1 MTARD
6 IFRRTLQFKKSERLP
21 MVEWAAWWD
30 KTVERWKGEGMP
42 EMSWEESLD
51 FFGLDKLYC
60 ILASP
65 GTDINEK
72 IKDEADYDR
81 ILPSLYREENIE
93 NLLETAR
100 ALKPAHDRGE
110 IIIRLWL
117 DGFFWFPRELLGIEN
132 HLYSFYDQPELI
144 HRINSDLAEFHKKT
158 VSRLF
163 EIIVPD
169 MVGFAEDMSYNNGP
183 MLSEEFFEEFIRP
196 YYEQIIPSV
205 KAHGSRVFVDTD
217 GQVEPMIP
225 WLLRSGVEGVYPLEH
240 QAGVDINKLR
250 NDYPTLL
257 MMGGYDKMV
266 MNRGEEAM
274 RAEFERILPVMR
286 SGGYIPSVDHQTPPG
301 VSLDDYKI
309 YIKLFKE
316 YTKKAVQDI

>member
-6 IFRRTLQFKKSERLP
+6 IFRRTLQFEKCERLP
-21 MVEWAAWWD
+21 LVEWAAWWD

-65 GTDINEK
+65 GTVINEK
-72 IKDEADYDR
+72 INDEADYDR
-81 ILPSLYREENIE
+81 ILPSLYRQENIE